1 MSGKPATD
9 PARSALMKRVRQA
22 RTAPENAVAALLRA
36 QGVTYRRNVR
46 SLPGS
51 PDFANVARGFAIFVN
66 GCFWHA
72 HRNCKRP
79 HSRTPKQNAAFWQAK
94 FAANR
99 ARDARKI
106 RALRAMGLRVM
117 LVWECE
123 LRDEGKLAGRLA
135 RLKARLITPP
145 GSRASHKARSSR

>member
-1 MSGKPATD
+1 
-9 PARSALMKRVRQA
+9 MKRVRQA
-22 RTAPENAVAALLRA
+22 RTAPEEAVAALLRA
-36 QGVTYRRNVR
+36 QGIAYRRNVR
-46 SLPGS
+46 GLPGS

-72 HRNCKRP
+72 HSNCKRP
-79 HSRTPKQNAAFWQAK
+79 HSRSPKQNAAFWQAK

-106 RALRAMGLRVM
+106 RALRALGLRVM

-123 LRDEGKLAGRLA
+123 LRDEGRLKE
-135 RLKARLITPP
+135 RLGSLKARLTTPP
-145 GSRASHKARSSR
+145 FSRASRTTRFSR